1 MTKIIAISAS
11 LRSKS
16 LNSQVLNIAAKA
28 LEAAGAEV
36 ETIDL
41 KALALPIY
49 DGDYEADQGVP
60 KAAQSL
66 KEKFIASDGVIIA
79 SPEHNSTYPAVLK
92 NIIDWVSRPAKGEPM
107 LAAFNAKPV
116 ALLSASPGGLG
127 GLRGLTNLRAL
138 LGAIKMIV
146 VPEQFC
152 VGGVNADSFDDAGNL
167 SDAKQQ
173 LAVENVAKVLLGVAK
188 KLSAK

>member
-1 MTKIIAISAS
+1 MTKIIAISGS
-11 LRSKS
+11 LRAES
-16 LNSQVLNIAAKA
+16 LNSQVLNVAVKA

-41 KALALPIY
+41 KALNLAIY
-49 DGDYEADQGVP
+49 DGDYEAEQGVP
-60 KAAQSL
+60 AAAQSL

-92 NIIDWVSRPAKGEPM
+92 NVIDWVSRPAKGEAM

-138 LGAIKMIV
+138 LGAIKMII

-152 VGGVNADSFDDAGNL
+152 AGGVSSESFDDAGNFKD
-167 SDAKQQ
+167 SKQQ
-173 LAVENVAKVLLGVAK
+173 SAVENVAASLLGCVE
-188 KLSAK
+188 KLSA

>member
-1 MTKIIAISAS
+1 
-11 LRSKS
+11 
-16 LNSQVLNIAAKA
+16 
-28 LEAAGAEV
+28 
-36 ETIDL
+36 
-41 KALALPIY
+41 
-49 DGDYEADQGVP
+49 
-60 KAAQSL
+60 
-66 KEKFIASDGVIIA
+66 
-79 SPEHNSTYPAVLK
+79 
-92 NIIDWVSRPAKGEPM
+92 M

-173 LAVENVAKVLLGVAK
+173 LAVENVAKALLGVAK